1 MPDDRI
7 GLRRRGVHVSSCWE
21 VFRCLVFRR
30 CFGAVGLHKVGC
42 GRSVS
47 SSRSC
52 RGGDADW
59 YVWVCVLWEAIDAR
73 DGGGR
78 DRVYEERRC
87 FAAFSVCKAFTFTA
101 QGRGGAGRCFM
112 PTSGVRLP
120 SCRYALREDRTARE
134 ADGVRFALAR
144 TSCSGRVRE
153 DVGLWLKG
161 LVVECRCGCARCRDA
176 SEGACHN
183 QQADGVGFHVRLH
196 LRLSVSTSRA

>member
-1 MPDDRI
+1 MI
-7 GLRRRGVHVSSCWE
+7 ALVCVVVVCTSRRV
-21 VFRCLVFRR
+21 
-30 CFGAVGLHKVGC
+30 
-42 GRSVS
+42 GRSSGVWCS
-47 SSRSC
+47 
-52 RGGDADW
+52 GGASALSACTRLGAGGLSLAQGR
-59 YVWVCVLWEAIDAR
+59 VAGRCGIGTFGCVLLEAIDAR
-73 DGGGR
+73 DGSGR

-112 PTSGVRLP
+112 PTSGVRLL

-153 DVGLWLKG
+153 DIVLWLKG
-161 LVVECRCGCARCRDA
+161 LVVECRGGCARCRDA

-183 QQADGVGFHVRLH
+183 KQADCVDFHVRLH
-196 LRLSVSTSRA
+196 LRHSVGTSRA

>member
-1 MPDDRI
+1 MPDDRV

-47 SSRSC
+47 SSRSR

-73 DGGGR
+73 DGSGR

-112 PTSGVRLP
+112 PTSSVRLP
-120 SCRYALREDRTARE
+120 SYEAVATRYAKIVLPARMMGYVLRWRGRHAQGAFGRT
-134 ADGVRFALAR
+134 
-144 TSCSGRVRE
+144 
-153 DVGLWLKG
+153 
-161 LVVECRCGCARCRDA
+161 
-176 SEGACHN
+176 
-183 QQADGVGFHVRLH
+183 
-196 LRLSVSTSRA
+196 